1 MEIHVRRFNKM
12 SSVYIIAEAG
22 VNHNGDIQLA
32 KKLIDEAKKSGA
44 DAVKFQTFK
53 AEKLVTKT
61 ATKAAY
67 QDKNDKRS
75 QSQFEMLKKLELTY
89 DNFTEL
95 FQYCEEVG
103 IDFLSSA
110 FDLESIDFLDNLG
123 MNLFKVP
130 SGEMTNLPYLKKI
143 AQTGKQVIISTGMS
157 TYGDIEAALDVLYEN
172 KAEDVI
178 VLHCNTEYPTP
189 MGDVNLLAMKSIET
203 AFNVKVGYSDHTI
216 GIEIPTAAVALGA
229 TVIEKHFTLDK
240 TMDGPD
246 HKASLNPAE
255 LADMVTAIRNVEM
268 ALGHGVKK
276 LSNSEKNNLSIVRK
290 SIVANTDIAE
300 GDIFTV
306 DNLTVKRP
314 GTGISPMEW
323 ENVIGKKAAKSFAED
338 DVITL

>member
-1 MEIHVRRFNKM
+1 M
-12 SSVYIIAEAG
+12 SNVYIIAEAG
-22 VNHNGDIQLA
+22 VNHNGDINLA

-61 ATKAAY
+61 AMKADY
-67 QDKNDKRS
+67 QNKNDKSS
-75 QSQFEMLKKLELTY
+75 QSQYEMLKKLELSY
-89 DNFTEL
+89 DNFREL
-95 FQYCEEVG
+95 LQYCEVVG

-130 SGEMTNLPYLKKI
+130 SGEITNLPYLKKI

-157 TYGDIEAALDVLYEN
+157 TYGDIEAALEVLYEN
-172 KAEDVI
+172 NAEDVI

-189 MGDVNLLAMKSIET
+189 MGDVNLTAMKSIET

-216 GIEIPTAAVALGA
+216 GIEIPVAAVALGA
-229 TVIEKHFTLDK
+229 CVIEKHFTLDK

-255 LADMVTAIRNVEM
+255 LTDMVTAIRNVEM

-276 LSNSEKNNLSIVRK
+276 LSNSEKNNLDIVRK
-290 SIVANTDIAE
+290 SIVANEDIVE
-300 GDIFTV
+300 GDVFTE

-314 GTGISPMEW
+314 GTGLSPMEW
-323 ENVIGKKAAKSFAED
+323 ENVIGKTATKSFAED

>member
-1 MEIHVRRFNKM
+1 M
-12 SSVYIIAEAG
+12 SNVYIIAEAG
-22 VNHNGDIQLA
+22 VNHNGDIKLA
-32 KKLIDEAKKSGA
+32 KKLNDEAKKSGA

-67 QDKNDKRS
+67 QNKNDKSS
-75 QSQFEMLKKLELTY
+75 QSQYEMLKRLELTY
-89 DNFTEL
+89 DNFREL
-95 FQYCEEVG
+95 LQYCEEVG

-110 FDLESIDFLDNLG
+110 FDLESIDFLDGLG

-130 SGEMTNLPYLKKI
+130 SGEITNLPYLKKI
-143 AQTGKQVIISTGMS
+143 AQTGKQVVISTGMS

-172 KAEDVI
+172 NAKDVI

-189 MGDVNLLAMKSIET
+189 MNDVNLKAMKSIET

-229 TVIEKHFTLDK
+229 SVIEKHFTLDK

-246 HKASLNPAE
+246 HKASLNPTE

-276 LSNSEKNNLSIVRK
+276 LSNSEKNNLEIVRK
-290 SIVANTDIAE
+290 SIVANQDIAE
-300 GDIFTV
+300 GEVFSE

-314 GTGISPMEW
+314 GTGLSPMEW
-323 ENVIGKKAAKSFAED
+323 ENVIGKTATKAYAED